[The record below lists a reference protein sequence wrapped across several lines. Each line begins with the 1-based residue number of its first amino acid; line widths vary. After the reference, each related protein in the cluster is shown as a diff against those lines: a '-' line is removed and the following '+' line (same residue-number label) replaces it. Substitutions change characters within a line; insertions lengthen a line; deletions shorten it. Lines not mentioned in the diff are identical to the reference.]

1 VYEERRRKRE
11 AINKCDNEAE
21 KALLMRE
28 LAMFEDQMHQ
38 QIREETSEQDA
49 KLQAALEARRKKRGK
64 LIDEVNKEK
73 HGAIK
78 QAY

>member
-1 VYEERRRKRE
+1 
-11 AINKCDNEAE
+11 
-21 KALLMRE
+21 MRE